1 MSSLA
6 FYLLYG
12 PALTSICDYWSGFSF
27 PPPGYLPNLGINL
40 VSPVSLELAGE
51 FSTTEPPGKP

>member
-12 PALTSICDYWSGFSF
+12 PALTSIHDYWSGFLFSA
-27 PPPGYLPNLGINL
+27 PGYLPNPGINL
-40 VSPVSLELAGE
+40 VSLVSLELAGA
-51 FSTTEPPGKP
+51 FFTTEPPGKP